1 MNNNEIIAATETA
14 YELVET
20 YSRDLQ
26 SFIDNLRG
34 EANSVAITLRNMN
47 TYWDGTLY
55 DDFAKNINAK
65 LAKIDTAAPIGKSLA
80 DLSYEGLN
88 QGGLYKKL
96 LELELHSFI
105 GKVIKVFFHHFNSC
119 SL

>member
-26 SFIDNLRG
+26 DFIDNLRG
-34 EANSVAITLRNMN
+34 EANSVSVTLRNMN
-47 TYWDGTLY
+47 THWDGVLY

-65 LAKIDTAAPIGKSLA
+65 LSKIEAALSRGESLRETLDQSAAELKIAIEVLSSASDT
-80 DLSYEGLN
+80 
-88 QGGLYKKL
+88 
-96 LELELHSFI
+96 
-105 GKVIKVFFHHFNSC
+105 
-119 SL
+119 

>member
-26 SFIDNLRG
+26 EFIDNLRG
-34 EANSVAITLRNMN
+34 EATSVATTLRGMN
-47 TYWDGTLY
+47 TYWDGVLY

-65 LAKIDTAAPIGKSLA
+65 LAKIEAALTRGETLRETLDQSAAELKIAIEVLSSASDT
-80 DLSYEGLN
+80 
-88 QGGLYKKL
+88 
-96 LELELHSFI
+96 
-105 GKVIKVFFHHFNSC
+105 
-119 SL
+119 

>member
-65 LAKIDTAAPIGKSLA
+65 LAKIDTALERGETLRETLDQSAAELKIA
-80 DLSYEGLN
+80 IEVLSAA
-88 QGGLYKKL
+88 
-96 LELELHSFI
+96 SDT
-105 GKVIKVFFHHFNSC
+105 
-119 SL
+119 